1 MWQVWDSVLAQTVW
15 SYAHVYFRMR
25 REWVQRQE
33 WWRRRR
39 QQRRRKK
46 THTNIH
52 TLRRVRFLLVLMS
65 IYLNTRYTMSP
76 KHEHFFYGFW
86 SCCAF
91 RLKILK
97 RQKRVVL
104 VFIRHIY
111 CIHMLFVV
119 SCNNNEKN
127 SRIFPFDFDISF
139 SFIHSTAEAAFFALS
154 SFVLFYVC
162 ILHGS
167 SML

>member
-1 MWQVWDSVLAQTVW
+1 MWQVWDSVLAQTVITC
-15 SYAHVYFRMR
+15 SCVFPNETRMSAKAGMTTTT
-25 REWVQRQE
+25 
-33 WWRRRR
+33 
-39 QQRRRKK
+39 KK

-162 ILHGS
+162 ILHAS